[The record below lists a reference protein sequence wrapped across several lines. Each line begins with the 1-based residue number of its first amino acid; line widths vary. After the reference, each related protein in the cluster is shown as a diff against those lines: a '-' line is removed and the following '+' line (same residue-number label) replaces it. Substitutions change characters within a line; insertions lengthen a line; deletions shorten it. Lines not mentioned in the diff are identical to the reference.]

1 MKENKSSI
9 SGAQSY
15 QEIGEYWDAHDLSEH
30 WEQTEPVEFEV
41 DIESEK
47 TYYAVET
54 ALSAKLRSIA
64 ERQGVSAETL
74 LNLWVQEKI
83 GEERISK

>member
-1 MKENKSSI
+1 MKESKSSI
-9 SGAQSY
+9 SEAQSY
-15 QEIGEYWDAHDLSEH
+15 QEIGEYWDTHDLSEQ
-30 WEQTEPVEFEV
+30 WEQTEAVEFEV

-47 TYYAVET
+47 TYYDVET

-74 LNLWVQEKI
+74 FNLWVQEKV
-83 GEERISK
+83 GKETMRE